1 MMGAGGPRGPR
12 PVSHASYWAAIKAA
26 IFLSTYLM
34 REAIS
39 DGTQGQSALALRR
52 NQRWHLSG
60 NQGGNQG
67 GNHFSLSI
75 CQSFASLP
83 V

>member
-39 DGTQGQSALALRR
+39 DGTQAQSALA
-52 NQRWHLSG
+52 LSG

-67 GNHFSLSI
+67 GHHFSLSI

>member
-1 MMGAGGPRGPR
+1 M
-12 PVSHASYWAAIKAA
+12 SHASYWAAIKAA

-39 DGTQGQSALALRR
+39 AGTQGQSALAL
-52 NQRWHLSG
+52 SG
-60 NQGGNQG
+60 NQGGHQEG
-67 GNHFSLSI
+67 HHFSLSI